1 MLQRE
6 AAHVQIALPE
16 NIHLQMAQVIVML
29 VGPEVIKAQPVKQL
43 VTLVGLEHIHMREQQ
58 VVQVVQIGTLNAMDV
73 LKVAAL
79 LVIADIK
86 YQVRVAYRM

>member
-1 MLQRE
+1 MLPQE
-6 AAHVQIALPE
+6 AVHVQIALPE

-29 VGPEVIKAQPVKQL
+29 VGPEAIKARPVKQL
-43 VTLVGLEHIHMREQQ
+43 VALVGPEHIHMREQQ

-73 LKVAAL
+73 LKAVVP